1 MPALATGEL
10 SEADRAR
17 RWRQLGDCYFG
28 QQLACYPIGYLD
40 ERPTVGRILETIER
54 YEEDLTDKT
63 HVYRP
68 LRVVIQIGEAIEVS
82 PKRRAGSR
90 ERPEDRG
97 DPLMDQLRDR
107 LSAMLAELA
116 KSERV
121 WEE

>member
-1 MPALATGEL
+1 LVTGEL
-10 SEADRAR
+10 SEAERVR
-17 RWRQLGDCYFG
+17 RWRQLADCYFG
-28 QQLACYPIGYLD
+28 QQLACYPIGYLE

-68 LRVVIQIGEAIEVS
+68 LRAVIQVGEAIEVS
-82 PKRRAGSR
+82 RKRGPRSDG
-90 ERPEDRG
+90 G

-107 LSAMLAELA
+107 LSAMIAELA
-116 KSERV
+116 KAERV